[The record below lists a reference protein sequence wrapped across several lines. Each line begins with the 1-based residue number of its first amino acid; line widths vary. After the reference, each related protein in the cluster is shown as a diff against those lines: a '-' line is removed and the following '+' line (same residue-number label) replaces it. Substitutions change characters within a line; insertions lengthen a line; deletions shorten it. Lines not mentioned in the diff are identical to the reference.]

1 MILELG
7 SYTKDLS
14 LFVLILK
21 KDKKKLYNPI
31 EMILGHVSIYSRC
44 TTCLIYYHD
53 LQKVQNETQKLS
65 SAQTC

>member
-31 EMILGHVSIYSRC
+31 EMILGHVSIHSRY
-44 TTCLIYYHD
+44 IYDTKKHN
-53 LQKVQNETQKLS
+53 LFNLLS
-65 SAQTC
+65 

>member
-31 EMILGHVSIYSRC
+31 EMILGHVSIYSRY
-44 TTCLIYYHD
+44 IYDTKKHN
-53 LQKVQNETQKLS
+53 LFNLLS
-65 SAQTC
+65 